1 MDNIEDRIEE
11 SAEDSVQD
19 SAEDSAEDSVADS
32 EEEENVAMWAC
43 QETRGS
49 IEQYHFIFSI
59 PWAGQ

>member
-11 SAEDSVQD
+11 SAEDSVQ
-19 SAEDSAEDSVADS
+19 DSAEDSVADS

-43 QETRGS
+43 QETRGY

>member
-11 SAEDSVQD
+11 SAEDTVQ
-19 SAEDSAEDSVADS
+19 DSAEDSVADS

-43 QETRGS
+43 QETLGS

>member
-11 SAEDSVQD
+11 SAEDSVQ
-19 SAEDSAEDSVADS
+19 DSAEDSVADS

-43 QETRGS
+43 QETLGS
-49 IEQYHFIFSI
+49 IEQYYFIFSI

>member
-11 SAEDSVQD
+11 SAEDSVQ
-19 SAEDSAEDSVADS
+19 DSAEDSVADS

>member
-11 SAEDSVQD
+11 SAEDSVQ
-19 SAEDSAEDSVADS
+19 DSAEDSVADS

-59 PWAGQ
+59 PWAGQLTP